1 MKLRKFIVTAL
12 VLSLILCAMLM
23 TVSAADVVFSGKC
36 GDNVTWTLDSDDT
49 LTISGSGNMY
59 NYDYDNDYDY
69 DDYAYPAPWYS
80 YRNTI
85 RNVVI
90 KDGVTSIGEY
100 AFYKCSKLTSVTIPN
115 SVTNIGGFSF
125 NYCSSLTG
133 INLPDNITKISHD
146 TFSGCTSLK
155 NIIIPDSVTV
165 IGSYAFYNCSSLT
178 NVTLPDR
185 LTAINER
192 AFYHCSSL
200 TGINLPDNITKI
212 SYETFRDCTSLKNI
226 IIPDSVTVIGSNAF
240 YNCSSLTSVTLPDRL
255 TTINDRAFYHCSSL
269 TSITIPD
276 SVTSIGGFAF
286 EGCSSLTSITIP
298 DNITKISRNT
308 FSGCTSLKYIIIPD
322 SVTVIGLYAFNGCS
336 GLTSVLLPDS
346 ITAIVDRAFYNCNSL
361 TEVQYTGSPEQ
372 WNAISISSGNN
383 PIKKATRHYGPVVE
397 CVQIVTQ
404 PKTSYFKMGDEVVMS
419 VVAEGFGLNYEWYYN
434 MNAGVGDFI
443 KDSVTGPTYRTT
455 MNASTKDRMVRC
467 VITDAFGN
475 SVTSNQVTMRL
486 AATITE
492 QPTDVHVAAGKM
504 ATVQLTAVGDG
515 LTYTWYQAPA
525 GSSTFTKSTTFTG
538 NTYQVE
544 MDASRDGR
552 QVYCVVKD
560 RYGKTHKSDVVTINM
575 IKPPVITTQPK
586 TNYTKQGDTATM
598 TIEAEGDGLTYTWYY
613 MNAGTDTFKKSA
625 VTGPVYSTTM
635 NSSVKNRM
643 VYCIVTNE
651 HGASIKS
658 NQVTMRM
665 AATITKQ
672 PVNASAAVGKKVS
685 VKLSAVGDGLT
696 YTWYYKNAGAT
707 KFSKSSVTSST
718 YSTTMNTTV
727 DGRQIYC
734 VVKDWY
740 GKTHK
745 SDTVTIGITAKITK
759 QPTTGYAANGSTVKV
774 STKASG
780 DGLTYTWYYKNAGA
794 TTYSKS
800 SLTSA
805 TYSTTMNPTVR
816 NRQVYCVIRD
826 MYGNELKT
834 DTVTLRMT
842 ASITTQPKDTI
853 AASGR
858 KVSTKV
864 SALGD
869 GLTYTWYYKNAGATK
884 FVKSSLTSATYS
896 TTMNSTV
903 DRRQVYCVV
912 TDKYGYSVKSSTATL
927 YME

>member
-1 MKLRKFIVTAL
+1 MKVRKFLLLAL
-12 VLSLILCAMLM
+12 VLSLILCAMFV
-23 TVSAADVVFSGKC
+23 TVSAADIVDSGKC
-36 GDNVTWTLDSDDT
+36 GDNLTWTLDSSGT
-49 LTISGSGNMY
+49 LTISGTGDM
-59 NYDYDNDYDY
+59 YDYENNHG
-69 DDYAYPAPWYS
+69 YPLDVTTPWFS
-80 YRNTI
+80 HRNKI
-85 RNVVI
+85 RNVVVNN
-90 KDGVTSIGEY
+90 GVTSIGANSFAYCENI
-100 AFYKCSKLTSVTIPN
+100 VTIDVPA
-115 SVTNIGGFSF
+115 S
-125 NYCSSLTG
+125 
-133 INLPDNITKISHD
+133 ITKIGDGAFAFDPGNWDGAYWCGWENYYCIVFHGSKPQISVKSFLEDGDVSSDPYYVSYRETYGIHCFYPAD
-146 TFSGCTSLK
+146 LWDKPVDYKGAKWAPQDDMSSSMSGPLEDDARWHWDSNGTLTISGTGPAWHITDGYPPVWKLLGLQVDQV
-155 NIIIPDSVTV
+155 IIEPGITR
-165 IGSYAFYNCSSLT
+165 IGWLLLANS
-178 NVTLPDR
+178 
-185 LTAINER
+185 EM
-192 AFYHCSSL
+192 
-200 TGINLPDNITKI
+200 TKI
-212 SYETFRDCTSLKNI
+212 SLPNTLDYIYSETFANCKN
-226 IIPDSVTVIGSNAF
+226 
-240 YNCSSLTSVTLPDRL
+240 
-255 TTINDRAFYHCSSL
+255 L
-269 TSITIPD
+269 TSITIPS
-276 SVTSIGGFAF
+276 SVKKIGGAAF
-286 EGCSSLTSITIP
+286 Y
-298 DNITKISRNT
+298 
-308 FSGCTSLKYIIIPD
+308 GCTQLE
-322 SVTVIGLYAFNGCS
+322 TVIFRGDAPQI
-336 GLTSVLLPDS
+336 TDS
-346 ITAIVDRAFYNCNSL
+346 DYGAPFSNIQAKAVCPANNSTWTAKVKTKLGSKLIWSENVPLAIT
-361 TEVQYTGSPEQ
+361 
-372 WNAISISSGNN
+372 
-383 PIKKATRHYGPVVE
+383 
-397 CVQIVTQ
+397 TQ

-419 VVAEGFGLNYEWYYN
+419 VAAEGAGLSYQWYYN
-434 MNAGVGDFI
+434 MNAGKGDFI
-443 KDSVTGPTYRTT
+443 KSSVTGPTYRTT

-467 VITDAFGN
+467 VITDAYGN

-525 GSSTFTKSTTFTG
+525 GSSNFTKTSSFTG
-538 NTYQVE
+538 NTYKVE
-544 MDASRDGR
+544 MNSSRDGR
-552 QVYCVVKD
+552 QLYCVVKD
-560 RYGKTHKSDVVTINM
+560 WYGKTHKSDVVTINM
-575 IKPPVITTQPK
+575 IKPPAITTQPK
-586 TNYTKQGDTATM
+586 TNYTKRGDTATM
-598 TIEAEGDGLTYTWYY
+598 TIEAEGDGLTYQWYY
-613 MNAGTDTFKKSA
+613 KNAGAADFIKSA

-635 NSSVKNRM
+635 NSSVKDRM
-643 VYCIVTNE
+643 VYCIVTNK

-658 NQVTMRM
+658 NQVTLRM